1 MQQRIIPIEL
11 SDADWALLEHEVD
24 IRDAIDNLGQL
35 ISKLVKNE
43 IDRRVR

>member
-11 SDADWALLEHEVD
+11 SDSDWALLEHEVET
-24 IRDAIDNLGQL
+24 RDSIDNLGQL
-35 ISKLVKNE
+35 ISKMLKNE